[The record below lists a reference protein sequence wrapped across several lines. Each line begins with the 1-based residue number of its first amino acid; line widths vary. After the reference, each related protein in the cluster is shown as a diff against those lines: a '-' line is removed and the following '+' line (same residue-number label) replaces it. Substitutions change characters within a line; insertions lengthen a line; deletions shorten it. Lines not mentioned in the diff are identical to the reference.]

1 MLIIEPGSEVDVGP
15 VDDPVN
21 GNVLKVIM
29 IGPPLHVQYE
39 VGWFDGREF
48 HSAVFSNVRLRG
60 ESTSTEIEL
69 ASGKH
74 P

>member
-1 MLIIEPGSEVDVGP
+1 
-15 VDDPVN
+15 
-21 GNVLKVIM
+21 M